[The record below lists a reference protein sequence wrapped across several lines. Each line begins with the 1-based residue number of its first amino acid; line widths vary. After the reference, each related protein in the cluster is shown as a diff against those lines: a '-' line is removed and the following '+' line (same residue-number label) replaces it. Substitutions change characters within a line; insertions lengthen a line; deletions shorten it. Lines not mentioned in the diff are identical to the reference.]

1 MRPAAERG
9 SGLGPLAGRAA
20 PRDGLALLALR
31 SLALAWLAVHAA
43 LLLRPVASVGFQA
56 GTVAAAVL
64 AAFAMERVRL
74 RLLPALLAAAALPFA
89 ARGLAFL
96 AFRLVQGAAGG
107 IGADLL
113 PLLFDRDFVPGLAV
127 WAVAWLFTF
136 LARRRPGFV
145 FLETGL
151 NGIILVGLLWGQAH
165 YRLTLYPHPSLF
177 ALSLGA
183 FVLDE
188 IAVLVLARSAE
199 SRSENTP
206 GVPVSAPAA
215 GPAPNRR
222 RAVSRPLASFALAVI
237 PLLLVFLFFLLA
249 RYREGGTAAGSGLT
263 RPTLFRFDFSQ
274 LVRLESEISTPDDT
288 VMLLRV
294 DGPADTWLLRRFVLS
309 GYNPRQG
316 FFIDRG
322 RDFAEHPQAIPDA
335 PADLGEP
342 GWRDRETVEQ
352 EYFFLS
358 IDPTSLIAV
367 NQPVRVTPLRNW
379 KGSPFLRVYRATS
392 SAVRSDTAAS
402 RVRNAPAM
410 EPGALAWYT
419 RYGGDERIRELALE
433 VTGGA
438 AGYAERVRA
447 IEEWLRG
454 NYLYSLHPGVAAD
467 GNQLHHFLFE
477 SRKGYCSYFAF
488 AMALMCRSVGIPAR
502 VAVGFLV
509 PRETEV
515 LNFYE
520 VRAFQAHAWVEVWFG
535 DLGWIEFDP
544 TSQEIAPGENIT
556 PFLGPDLDELAQLIR
571 QVLEH
576 QDALEEEQ
584 AGPPTLSETLSR
596 LAAGAAQFL
605 AAAVRWWF
613 VILPAGYLLALAG
626 LKLGPSLPSL
636 LLPRQ
641 PRARAKALY
650 RLALVLLAGVGAVRR
665 GGESHLE
672 FARRLLADR
681 GIALPDLAARY
692 LDAEFARAFEA
703 GDLASFLEARRAFHR
718 SFRRHVR
725 LPWRMLGL
733 LNPFGTPG
741 GP

>member
-1 MRPAAERG
+1 MR
-9 SGLGPLAGRAA
+9 LASEQGNRA
-20 PRDGLALLALR
+20 ALLALR

-43 LLLRPVASVGFQA
+43 LLLRPLASVGFQT
-56 GTVAAAVL
+56 GTLAAAIL
-64 AAFAMERVRL
+64 AAFAMERARL
-74 RLLPALLAAAALPFA
+74 RLLPALLAAAALPFVA
-89 ARGLAFL
+89 HGVAFL
-96 AFRLVQGAAGG
+96 AFGLVQRAADGPA
-107 IGADLL
+107 ADLL
-113 PLLFDRDFVPGLAV
+113 PLFFDRDFVPGLAV

-136 LARRRPGFV
+136 LAQRRPKFV
-145 FLETGL
+145 FIETGL
-151 NGIILVGLLWGQAH
+151 TALILVGILWGQAR

-188 IAVLVLARSAE
+188 IAVLLLARAAE
-199 SRSENTP
+199 SQTENTP
-206 GVPVSAPAA
+206 VTPIPALAASPVPR
-215 GPAPNRR
+215 RR
-222 RAVSRPLASFALAVI
+222 RAAFRPLASFALVAL

-249 RYREGGTAAGSGLT
+249 RYRESGTAAGGGLT
-263 RPTLFRFDFSQ
+263 KPTLFRFDFSQ
-274 LVRLESEISTPDDT
+274 LVRLESEISTTDDT
-288 VMLLRV
+288 VLLLRV
-294 DGPADTWLLRRFVLS
+294 DGEAETWLLRRFVLS

-322 RDFAEHPQAIPDA
+322 RDFAEHPPTIPDA
-335 PADLGEP
+335 PADLGDP

-358 IDPTSLIAV
+358 IDPGSLVAV

-392 SAVRSDTAAS
+392 AAVRSDEAAS
-402 RVRNAPAM
+402 RVQDVPAM

-419 RYGGDERIRELALE
+419 RYGDDERIRKLAIE
-433 VTGGA
+433 VASGLT
-438 AGYAERVRA
+438 GYAERVRA

-454 NYLYSLHPGVAAD
+454 NYLYSLHPGVAAG

-544 TSQEIAPGENIT
+544 TSQELAPGEAFT
-556 PFLGPDLDELAQLIR
+556 PFLGPDLDELARLIR

-584 AGPPTLSETLSR
+584 AGLPTPSETLSR
-596 LAAGAAQFL
+596 LAAGAVRILSAV
-605 AAAVRWWF
+605 VRWWF
-613 VILPAGYLLALAG
+613 VVLPAGYLLVLAG
-626 LKLGPSLPSL
+626 VKLGPSLPSVL
-636 LLPRQ
+636 LTRPPRS
-641 PRARAKALY
+641 RAKTLY

-672 FARRLLADR
+672 FARRIFADR
-681 GIALPDLAARY
+681 GIALPDLATWY
-692 LDAEFARAFEA
+692 LDAEFARSFDA
-703 GDLASFLEARRAFHR
+703 GDLASFLEARRTFHR
-718 SFRRHVR
+718 SFRQRVR
-725 LPWRMLGL
+725 LPSRVLGL
-733 LNPFGTPG
+733 LNPFGIPG
-741 GP
+741 ASR

>member
-1 MRPAAERG
+1 MM
-9 SGLGPLAGRAA
+9 
-20 PRDGLALLALR
+20 LLALR

-43 LLLRPVASVGFQA
+43 LLLRPVASVGFQV

-64 AAFAMERVRL
+64 AAVAMERARL
-74 RLLPALLAAAALPFA
+74 RLLPALLAAAALPFM

-96 AFRLVQGAAGG
+96 AFRLVQRAAGG
-107 IGADLL
+107 PGADLL

-127 WAVAWLFTF
+127 WTVAWLFTF

-145 FLETGL
+145 FVETGL
-151 NGIILVGLLWGQAH
+151 TALILVGLLWGQAR
-165 YRLTLYPHPSLF
+165 YRLTLYPHPSLY
-177 ALSLGA
+177 AISLGA
-183 FVLDE
+183 FVLDG
-188 IAVLVLARSAE
+188 IAVLILARSAD
-199 SRSENTP
+199 SRAEDTP
-206 GVPVSAPAA
+206 GIPLSAP
-215 GPAPNRR
+215 PASPTPRR
-222 RAVSRPLASFALAVI
+222 RRTALRPLLSFALAAL

-249 RYREGGTAAGSGLT
+249 RYRESGTAAGGGLT
-263 RPTLFRFDFSQ
+263 KPTLLRFDFSQ
-274 LVRLESEISTPDDT
+274 LVRLESEISMTDDT
-288 VMLLRV
+288 VMLLRI
-294 DGPADTWLLRRFVLS
+294 DGTAETWLLRRFVLS

-322 RDFAEHPQAIPDA
+322 RDFTEHPATIPDA
-335 PADLGEP
+335 PADLGDP

-358 IDPTSLIAV
+358 IDPTSLVAV

-379 KGSPFLRVYRATS
+379 KGSPFLRIYRAA
-392 SAVRSDTAAS
+392 SAAIRSDKAAS
-402 RVRNAPAM
+402 LVREEPAM
-410 EPGALAWYT
+410 EAGSFALYT

-433 VTGGA
+433 VTSGLT
-438 AGYAERVRA
+438 GYAERVQA
-447 IEEWLRG
+447 IEKWLRG

-544 TSQEIAPGENIT
+544 TSQELAPGEDFAF
-556 PFLGPDLDELAQLIR
+556 FLGPDLDELERLIR

-576 QDALEEEQ
+576 PLEEEQ
-584 AGPPTLSETLSR
+584 AGLPTPSQTLSR
-596 LAAGAAQFL
+596 FAAGAVRVL
-605 AAAVRWWF
+605 SAAVRWWF
-613 VILPAGYLLALAG
+613 VVLPAGYLLVLAG

-636 LLPRQ
+636 LLPRHS
-641 PRARAKALY
+641 RSRAKAFY
-650 RLALVLLAGVGAVRR
+650 RLALVLLAGVGALRR

-672 FARRLLADR
+672 FAQRVLADR
-681 GIALPDLAARY
+681 GIALPDLTARY
-692 LDAEFARAFEA
+692 LDAEFARGFDA
-703 GDLASFLEARRAFHR
+703 GDLTSFLEARRAFHR
-718 SFRRHVR
+718 SFRDRVR
-725 LPWRMLGL
+725 LPSRVLGL
-733 LNPFGTPG
+733 LNPVGIPR
-741 GP
+741 GPR

>member
-1 MRPAAERG
+1 MR
-9 SGLGPLAGRAA
+9 LASEQGNRTT
-20 PRDGLALLALR
+20 LLALR

-43 LLLRPVASVGFQA
+43 LLLRPLASVGFQA

-64 AAFAMERVRL
+64 AAFAMERARL
-74 RLLPALLAAAALPFA
+74 RLLPALLAAAALPFV
-89 ARGLAFL
+89 ARGVAFL
-96 AFRLVQGAAGG
+96 VFQLVQRAADGP
-107 IGADLL
+107 GADLL

-136 LARRRPGFV
+136 LAQRRPGFV
-145 FLETGL
+145 FVETGL
-151 NGIILVGLLWGQAH
+151 TALILVGLLWGQAH

-177 ALSLGA
+177 ALSLGV
-183 FVLDE
+183 FIFDE
-188 IAVLVLARSAE
+188 IAVLLLARAAE
-199 SRSENTP
+199 SRAENTP
-206 GVPVSAPAA
+206 VVPIPALSAGSVP
-215 GPAPNRR
+215 RQR
-222 RAVSRPLASFALAVI
+222 RAASRPLLSFALAAL

-249 RYREGGTAAGSGLT
+249 RYRESGTAAGGGLT
-263 RPTLFRFDFSQ
+263 KPTLFRFDFSQ
-274 LVRLESEISTPDDT
+274 LVRLESEISTTDDT
-288 VMLLRV
+288 VLLLRV
-294 DGPADTWLLRRFVLS
+294 DGEAETWLLRRFVLS
-309 GYNPRQG
+309 GYDPRQG

-322 RDFAEHPQAIPDA
+322 RDFAEHPQTIPDA
-335 PADLGEP
+335 PADLGDP

-358 IDPTSLIAV
+358 IDPGSLVAV
-367 NQPVRVTPLRNW
+367 NQPVRVMPLKNW
-379 KGSPFLRVYRATS
+379 KGSPFLRIYRATS
-392 SAVRSDTAAS
+392 AAVRSDEAAA
-402 RVRNAPAM
+402 RIQDAPAM
-410 EPGALAWYT
+410 EPGAFAWYT
-419 RYGGDERIRELALE
+419 RYGGDERIRELAIE
-433 VTGGA
+433 VTGGL

-544 TSQEIAPGENIT
+544 TSQELAPGEDFT
-556 PFLGPDLDELAQLIR
+556 PFLGPDLDELARLIR

-584 AGPPTLSETLSR
+584 AGPPTPSETLSR
-596 LAAGAAQFL
+596 LAAGAVRIL
-605 AAAVRWWF
+605 SAAVRWWF
-613 VILPAGYLLALAG
+613 VVLPAGYLLLLAG
-626 LKLGPSLPSL
+626 LKLGPSLPSI
-636 LLPRQ
+636 LLPRPQ
-641 PRARAKALY
+641 RSRAKALY

-672 FARRLLADR
+672 FARRILADR

-692 LDAEFARAFEA
+692 LDAEFAHDFDA
-703 GDLASFLEARRAFHR
+703 GDLATFLEARSTFHR
-718 SFRRHVR
+718 SFRQRVR
-725 LPWRMLGL
+725 LPSRVLGL
-733 LNPFGTPG
+733 LNPFGVPAV
-741 GP
+741 PR